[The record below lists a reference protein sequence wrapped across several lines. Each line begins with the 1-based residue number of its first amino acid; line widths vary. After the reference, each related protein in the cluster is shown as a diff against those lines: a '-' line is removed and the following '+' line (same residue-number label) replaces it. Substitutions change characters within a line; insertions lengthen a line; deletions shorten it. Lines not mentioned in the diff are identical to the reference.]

1 VERMAKIVCTI
12 GPASRSV
19 KRLKQLLDAGMN
31 VARLN
36 FSHGSPGEHRE
47 AFDRLR
53 KLDRRVAIL
62 QDLSGPK
69 IRIGEMEGGQARLRD
84 GGAFVLTPKRI
95 VGNEEGAHVEYR
107 FGPGD
112 VKAGDDLYLADG
124 SIHLR
129 VEKVVGREI
138 RCRIVHGGILTSR
151 KGLNVP
157 RLRLGSALGEK
168 DARDLSFG
176 LSMGVDYVALSFVT
190 CAADVQRVKRV
201 IKERRSPAL
210 VVAKIEKERALAR
223 IDSIV
228 EAADAIMIAR
238 GDLGVEIPLE
248 RVPVAQKEI
257 VEKCRAAGKP
267 VIVATQMLE
276 SMTSAERPTR
286 AEASDVANAVF
297 DGADAVMLSAE
308 TASGRFPVE
317 SVSVMSRIVRE
328 AERHERRRAGRVGR
342 ARGECCGGSDWP
354 PADLAEAACE
364 AAARTAASAGAKV
377 VVCLTRTGRTA
388 RLIARYRPPGTR
400 IVAMTDHPEVLR
412 QMSLVWGV
420 EALPVPRIEK
430 TENVF
435 ALMRERLRAAGVRG
449 LAVIAA
455 GIPAVDRVP
464 TNTVHLVDC

>member
-1 VERMAKIVCTI
+1 MAKIVCTI
-12 GPASRSV
+12 GPASRGP
-19 KRLKQLLDAGMN
+19 KRLKQLLDAGMD

-36 FSHGSPGEHRE
+36 FSHGSPDEHRE
-47 AFDRLR
+47 VFDRLR
-53 KLDRRVAIL
+53 RLDRRVGIM
-62 QDLSGPK
+62 QDLAGPK

-84 GGAFVLTPKRI
+84 GGTFALTGKKI
-95 VGNEEGAHVEYR
+95 LGNEEGAHVEYR

-124 SIHLR
+124 SIHLI

-157 RLRLGSALGEK
+157 RLRLGGSLGPK
-168 DARDLSFG
+168 DARDLAFG
-176 LSMGVDYVALSFVT
+176 LAMGVDYVALSFVT
-190 CAADVQRVKRV
+190 CAADVKRVKRV
-201 IKERRSPAL
+201 IRERRSPAL
-210 VVAKIEKERALAR
+210 VVAKIEKERALER
-223 IDSIV
+223 IESIV
-228 EAADAIMIAR
+228 EASDAIMIAR

-257 VEKCRAAGKP
+257 IDRCRAAGKP

-276 SMTSAERPTR
+276 SLTGAERPTR
-286 AEASDVANAVF
+286 AEASDVANAIL

-328 AERHERRRAGRVGR
+328 AERYERRRGKS
-342 ARGECCGGSDWP
+342 ARGECCAGSEWP

-388 RLIARYRPPGTR
+388 RLIARYRPPGMR
-400 IVAMTDHPEVLR
+400 IVAMTDSPEVIR

-420 EALPVPRIEK
+420 EALSVPRIER

-435 ALMRERLRAAGVRG
+435 ALMKERLRAAGVRG

-455 GIPAVDRVP
+455 GIPTSERVP
-464 TNTVHLVDC
+464 TNTVHLIDC

>member
-1 VERMAKIVCTI
+1 MDRMAKIVCTI
-12 GPASRSV
+12 GPASRGA

-36 FSHGSPGEHRE
+36 FSHGSPEEHRE
-47 AFDRLR
+47 VFDRLR
-53 KLDRRVAIL
+53 RLDRRVAIL
-62 QDLSGPK
+62 QDLAGPK

-84 GGAFVLTPKRI
+84 GGTFVLTSKRI
-95 VGNEEGAHVEYR
+95 AGNEEGAHVAYR

-138 RCRIVHGGILTSR
+138 RCRIAHGGILTSR

-168 DARDLSFG
+168 DARDLAFG

-201 IKERRSPAL
+201 VRKRRSPAL

-276 SMTSAERPTR
+276 SMTAAERPTR

-328 AERHERRRAGRVGR
+328 AELHERRRAERV
-342 ARGECCGGSDWP
+342 RGSCCGGSEWP

-364 AAARTAASAGAKV
+364 AAARTAASAGARV

-388 RLIARYRPPGTR
+388 RLIARYRPLGTR
-400 IVAMTDHPEVLR
+400 IVAMTDNPEVMR

-420 EALPVPRIEK
+420 EALPISRIER
-430 TENVF
+430 TEDVF
-435 ALMRERLRAAGVRG
+435 ALMKGRLRAAGVRG
-449 LAVIAA
+449 LTVIAA
-455 GIPAVDRVP
+455 GIPTAERVP
-464 TNTVHLVDC
+464 TNTVHLIDC